1 MFWSGTTCTTV
12 VPKSSKIQII
22 GPLEATIHNTTI
34 FRSFIYALRTYH
46 IPIMFCI
53 CMQRGKHPSPQLS
66 DDCTGSDCR
75 THKPSWSHHLP
86 KTHKTL
92 NLPCAA
98 RWLCVDPWWV
108 AWLLPPP
115 PWDGLKFGIHT
126 SRFSRLLR
134 QLLTLQRHPGC
145 RLVGGL
151 KRLDYRPRTPVTP

>member
-66 DDCTGSDCR
+66 DDCTGSDCQ
-75 THKPSWSHHLP
+75 THKPSWSHQ
-86 KTHKTL
+86 
-92 NLPCAA
+92 LPCAA
-98 RWLCVDPWWV
+98 RERLSVVRCLVV
-108 AWLLPPP
+108 ASTSF
-115 PWDGLKFGIHT
+115 GRAQFGIHT

-151 KRLDYRPRTPVTP
+151 KRLDPFHEHL